1 MFEDHW
7 YQHSAPPVPEAP
19 KMRRQE
25 SIKKQSPARPSLERT
40 ASNLLKKS
48 TEQQQNN
55 SAPEIPIA
63 TIPRRP
69 KSYGDL
75 RVLAQDKFVLP
86 GIKGDVNHDVRE
98 LPPRPKSR
106 NDLEGA
112 RIARYGHKASN
123 GTCKGAIITREIKD
137 ELDFADWYKQFED
150 DLQGS
155 NSEYQLFHS
164 TLQSHLTTCNSL
176 ISTTDTTLSLL
187 NTLQSSFR
195 TVHAQTSTFQ
205 ETCSSLL
212 SHQFHLEKLLYS
224 ISTALHPFTELEP
237 VTRLLARPGSD
248 FVKTPAFREM
258 LVRLDDC
265 ISWMDDPAHKSF
277 HDVETYAPKFRQC
290 MTRALTLIRNY
301 FVSSIREVSNE
312 VTGRIKE
319 RQMNDTTQ
327 SALLYAKFRVN
338 APLLRELVGEIE
350 KRCDHEEYKL
360 IGPIIYKRMTELSAP
375 TNTKNKELVPF
386 ARSGISFVRSIC
398 MDEFELFYAYFSGEQ
413 GDSEVYTFLESLC
426 EPLYDH
432 LRPRIIH
439 ETQLVKL
446 CELCT
451 LIQTRY
457 MRDID
462 DLDTEPY
469 DRTQLDFGQ
478 IIQPTLHDTQS
489 RIVFRA
495 QTIIRDEIEGFT
507 PKPEDLDY
515 PTKFQSPSREG
526 TASPNAQKI
535 IDRHD
540 DPAGTNSNGG
550 FDTEAAYKG
559 WYPTL
564 RKCIWLLSRIY
575 RLVNSTVFDDLAHT
589 IVHLTTISLLRAS
602 QQLTQRKTPADGHLF
617 LIRHFLLL
625 KEQIVTFDIEFVKP
639 DTQIDFSGLA
649 GSFWELRE
657 KGIFSRTGILNLVK
671 GAAMPKVVENMLDA
685 KVELDARLRTVIGEF
700 TKHFADRMTNGI
712 DGPSNRIRAAAGT
725 DPAAEVRA
733 AVEREVVVLRAKLVE
748 YIEDGRTRETLVGA
762 VQELVIQAYE
772 SYYESTFLS
781 GNRRPS
787 SGGVI
792 WDVETFVG
800 WSNDVFGVGLG
811 LLGFDEQEGSEDG
824 SPDRSRTGS
833 L

>member
-1 MFEDHW
+1 MNLSYSTHISPESKETARSSKSI
-7 YQHSAPPVPEAP
+7 YTPHSSLASAN
-19 KMRRQE
+19 
-25 SIKKQSPARPSLERT
+25 RP
-40 ASNLLKKS
+40 
-48 TEQQQNN
+48 NN
-55 SAPEIPIA
+55 S
-63 TIPRRP
+63 
-69 KSYGDL
+69 
-75 RVLAQDKFVLP
+75 
-86 GIKGDVNHDVRE
+86 
-98 LPPRPKSR
+98 
-106 NDLEGA
+106 
-112 RIARYGHKASN
+112 
-123 GTCKGAIITREIKD
+123 
-137 ELDFADWYKQFED
+137 
-150 DLQGS
+150 
-155 NSEYQLFHS
+155 
-164 TLQSHLTTCNSL
+164 
-176 ISTTDTTLSLL
+176 
-187 NTLQSSFR
+187 
-195 TVHAQTSTFQ
+195 
-205 ETCSSLL
+205 
-212 SHQFHLEKLLYS
+212 
-224 ISTALHPFTELEP
+224 
-237 VTRLLARPGSD
+237 
-248 FVKTPAFREM
+248 
-258 LVRLDDC
+258 
-265 ISWMDDPAHKSF
+265 
-277 HDVETYAPKFRQC
+277 
-290 MTRALTLIRNY
+290 
-301 FVSSIREVSNE
+301 
-312 VTGRIKE
+312 
-319 RQMNDTTQ
+319 
-327 SALLYAKFRVN
+327 
-338 APLLRELVGEIE
+338 
-350 KRCDHEEYKL
+350 
-360 IGPIIYKRMTELSAP
+360 
-375 TNTKNKELVPF
+375 
-386 ARSGISFVRSIC
+386 
-398 MDEFELFYAYFSGEQ
+398 
-413 GDSEVYTFLESLC
+413 TFLESLC

-515 PTKFQSPSREG
+515 PAKFQSPSREG
-526 TASPNAQKI
+526 TASPNAQKVV
-535 IDRHD
+535 DRHD
-540 DPAGTNSNGG
+540 DPAGTNGNGG

-602 QQLTQRKTPADGHLF
+602 QQLTQKKTPADGHLF

-712 DGPSNRIRAAAGT
+712 DGPSNRIRAAAGA

-733 AVEREVVVLRAKLVE
+733 AVEREIVVLRAKLVE

-762 VQELVIQAYE
+762 VQVLISLLVFVKDV
-772 SYYESTFLS
+772 T
-781 GNRRPS
+781 NR
-787 SGGVI
+787 V
-792 WDVETFVG
+792 
-800 WSNDVFGVGLG
+800 
-811 LLGFDEQEGSEDG
+811 
-824 SPDRSRTGS
+824 
-833 L
+833 